1 VKAIGWRLWYV
12 GGATFDHHSGSW
24 ADAPYDGVLEMMV
37 YYDQQ
42 DGQGRPCRLGLAGD
56 WYFSDGDQLFGCN
69 DDTLEENRQ
78 RYPQACF
85 KRGRWAESAEYHA
98 THKRASEDYE
108 V

>member
-12 GGATFDHHSGSW
+12 GGATFDHRSGDW
-24 ADAPYDGVLEMMV
+24 ADAPDDGVLEMMV
-37 YYDQQ
+37 YYDEK
-42 DGQGRPCRLGLAGD
+42 DGQGRPKRLGGSGD
-56 WYFSDGDQLFGCN
+56 FFFSDGAQLFGCN
-69 DDTLEENRQ
+69 DDTLEENQR

-85 KRGRWAESAEYHA
+85 KRGKWAEADEYHA